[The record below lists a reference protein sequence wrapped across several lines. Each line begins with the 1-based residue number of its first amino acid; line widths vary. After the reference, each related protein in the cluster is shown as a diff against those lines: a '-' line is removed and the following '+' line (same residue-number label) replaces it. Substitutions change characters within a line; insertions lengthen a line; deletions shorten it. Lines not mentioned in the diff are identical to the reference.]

1 MVSVR
6 LCRRAPVIELAVSD
20 TGIGISA
27 GAQSHIF
34 ERFIRIDSRDG
45 QGTSVIVELPV
56 EAV

>member
-1 MVSVR
+1 MR